1 MVKKNLPRTADVIAS
16 YRKRQHAGP
25 YIIWGMAGL
34 LLLVGVIILVIWL
47 TGPSKPLETLFAT
60 DTPTPTL
67 TYTPTNTSTPTETP
81 TITPTFTETPTATPD
96 KPFEYT
102 VQEGESLAV
111 IAEKFNLGENGI
123 LLILAINPRI
133 DAANPIVY
141 VGQVILVPNPGMQ
154 LPTATPLPT
163 GLPRG
168 TKIEYYVQPGDSLAL
183 IAQKFNSTVEAIQK
197 ENKIEDPNALF
208 VGQKLIVP
216 INLVTPQPTA
226 IPSATPADLVA
237 TATATATP

>member
-1 MVKKNLPRTADVIAS
+1 MDKKNLPRTASVIAS
-16 YRKRQHAGP
+16 YRKRQQTGP
-25 YIIWGMAGL
+25 YLVWGAAAL
-34 LLLVGVIILVIWL
+34 LLLIGIIILIVWL
-47 TGPSKPLETLFAT
+47 TGPSKPLDTLFAT

-67 TYTPTNTSTPTETP
+67 TYTPTNTATPTETP
-81 TITPTFTETPTATPD
+81 TITPTFTETPTPTPD

-102 VQEGESLAV
+102 IQEGESLAV
-111 IAEKFNLGENGI
+111 VADKFNLGENGI

-133 DAANPIVY
+133 DPANPVVY
-141 VGQVILVPNPGMQ
+141 VGQVILVPNPDMQ
-154 LPTATPLPT
+154 LPTATPIPT

-183 IAQKFNSTVEAIQK
+183 IALKFNSTVEAIQK
-197 ENKIEDPNALF
+197 ENKIENPNTLF

-216 INLVTPQPTA
+216 INLVTPQATQIPTA
-226 IPSATPADLVA
+226 TPGSA